1 MKMTFFSALSA
12 FCVFSVCATLAGNTA
27 SPLVSS
33 ADDAAAFQ
41 AFLRQFEEGTGQFI
55 NGDATRW
62 KQHVSLRDDATI
74 MGGFGGY
81 ERGKEVGPRYDWAAA
96 QFRPSGAVLK
106 VEHLSS
112 GVSGDLAYTV
122 TIERS
127 QVLVAG
133 QTAPM
138 PMALRVSHVFRKE
151 GGAWKLLH
159 RHADHLVEK
168 APPGNVLR
176 K

>member
-1 MKMTFFSALSA
+1 MKMTFLSTLSVLSVLSVLAALPVTAGDDASA
-12 FCVFSVCATLAGNTA
+12 FK
-27 SPLVSS
+27 
-33 ADDAAAFQ
+33 
-41 AFLRQFEEGTGQFI
+41 AFLREFEAGTERFI
-55 NGDATRW
+55 NGDATVW
-62 KQHVSLRDDATI
+62 KQHVSQRDDATI

-81 ERGKEVGPRYDWAAA
+81 ERGKEVGPRYEWAAA

-106 VEHLSS
+106 VEHLTSA
-112 GVSGDLAYTV
+112 VSGDLAYTV

-151 GGAWKLLH
+151 NGVWKLLH

-168 APPGNVLR
+168 APPAAVLR

>member
-1 MKMTFFSALSA
+1 MLGPGRDTAASL
-12 FCVFSVCATLAGNTA
+12 VTAG
-27 SPLVSS
+27 
-33 ADDAAAFQ
+33 DDAGFQ
-41 AFLRQFEEGTGQFI
+41 AFLRQFEEGTGRFI
-55 NGDATRW
+55 NGDATLW
-62 KQHVSLRDDATI
+62 KQHVSQRDDATI

-106 VEHLSS
+106 VEHLTSA
-112 GVSGDLAYTV
+112 VNGDLAYTV

-133 QTAPM
+133 QAAPM

-151 GGAWKLLH
+151 NGVWKLLH

-168 APPGNVLR
+168 APPGAVLR

>member
-1 MKMTFFSALSA
+1 MKMIFLSALSA
-12 FCVFSVCATLAGNTA
+12 FSVCSILIGSTVLPVVAA
-27 SPLVSS
+27 V
-33 ADDAAAFQ
+33 DDTSTFQ
-41 AFLRQFEEGTGQFI
+41 AFLRQFEEGTGRFI
-55 NGDATRW
+55 NGDATLW
-62 KQHVSLRDDATI
+62 KQQMSQRDDATI

-81 ERGKEVGPRYDWAAA
+81 ERGKEVGPRYDWAVA

-106 VEHLSS
+106 VEYLTSA
-112 GVSGDLAYTV
+112 VSGDLAYTV

-127 QVLVAG
+127 QALVAG

-138 PMALRVSHVFRKE
+138 PMALRATHVFRKE
-151 GGAWKLLH
+151 DGAWKLLH

-168 APPGNVLR
+168 TAPAAVLG